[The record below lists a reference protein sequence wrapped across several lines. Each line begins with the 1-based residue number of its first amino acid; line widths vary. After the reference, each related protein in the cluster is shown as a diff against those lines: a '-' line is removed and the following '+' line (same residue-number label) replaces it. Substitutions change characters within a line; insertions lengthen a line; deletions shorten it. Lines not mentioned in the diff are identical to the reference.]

1 MLHRVVEM
9 KKIIALLIVL
19 SLALTAFA
27 MPVIAAWSIV
37 DTTFAVASDL
47 HYELQEEELEWFS
60 EDPIF
65 GYANRRAAME
75 NESRYIVD
83 EFLNQCA
90 ENKKIEFVLIPG
102 DISNEGRAVKQQ
114 HLEIVEKFRKFEQET
129 GKQIY
134 VIHGNHDA
142 GKGEKEGETS
152 LSDFREIYYEFGF
165 SEALSTMEGNLSYTA
180 DLNEKYRLIASD
192 SCDINRSTG
201 DGMTDDRV
209 EWVIKEAQKAFAD
222 GKYPILMMHHN
233 LLDHMPIQGLLSKDF
248 IIRNHISTAEK
259 FANAGIKVVFTG
271 HEHCSDANTYTSSKG
286 NQITDFATTALTMYP
301 LQYRI
306 VEMSDEVIDYDI
318 ATIEKIDAE
327 KLLTDVK
334 GYTPEH
340 IAEMNKGLNAYAKKF
355 LKNGVEWRLER
366 GFQDEQLGID
376 KAAFYYDIVRKAV
389 DALNDIL
396 NTPLYGEGGVQERAK
411 ANGIEIPDSD
421 YIDGWDVATELV
433 SAHYAG
439 EEDYPL
445 MERDVTILLRTMCL
459 ILDTELE
466 MITEE
471 ELMTAANAITALY
484 GSTPPDDLAK
494 KLELDLGI
502 SHGAQSFLLAIATPL
517 LDCFANDDEV
527 ADNIGSIKGYAR
539 IGSADSFINVTQ
551 SMQVTMDKIYETLM
565 MILTFVFRGVDYIKG

>member
-1 MLHRVVEM
+1 M
-9 KKIIALLIVL
+9 KKSVALILVLTVIATVFVVP
-19 SLALTAFA
+19 TG
-27 MPVIAAWSIV
+27 AAWSIV

-60 EDPIF
+60 EDPVF

-75 NESRYIVD
+75 NESRYIID

-90 ENKKIEFVLIPG
+90 ENDKIEFILIPG
-102 DISNEGRAVKQQ
+102 DIANEGRAVKQQ
-114 HLEIVEKFRKFEQET
+114 HLEVVEKFRKFEQET

-134 VIHGNHDA
+134 VINGNHDA

-152 LSDFREIYYEFGF
+152 LEEFREIYYEFGF
-165 SEALSTMEGNLSYTA
+165 SEALSTMEGNLSYTV

-201 DGMTDDRV
+201 DGMTEDRV
-209 EWVIKEAQKAFAD
+209 EWVVKEAEKAFAD

-259 FANAGIKVVFTG
+259 FANAGIKMVFTG

-306 VEMSDEVIDYDI
+306 VEMSDEVITYDI
-318 ATIEKIDAE
+318 ATIEKIEAE

-376 KAAFYYDIVRKAV
+376 KGAFYYDLVRKAV

-396 NTPLYGEGGVQERAK
+396 NTPLYGEGGVQEMAK
-411 ANGIEIPDSD
+411 AKGIYIPDSD
-421 YIDGWDVATELV
+421 YVDGWDVATELV

-439 EEDYPL
+439 EENYPL
-445 MERDVTILLRTMCL
+445 MDRDVTILLRTMCL

-471 ELMTAANAITALY
+471 ELMAAATAITALY
-484 GSTPPDDLAK
+484 GSTPPDDLAA

-502 SHGAQSFLLAIATPL
+502 SHGAQCFLLAIATPL

-539 IGSADSFINVTQ
+539 TGSADSFINVTQ
-551 SMQVTMDKIYETLM
+551 SMQVTIDKIYETLM
-565 MILTFVFRGVDYIKG
+565 MIFTFVFRGVDYIKG

>member
-1 MLHRVVEM
+1 M
-9 KKIIALLIVL
+9 KKSIALILVL
-19 SLALTAFA
+19 T
-27 MPVIAAWSIV
+27 VIATVFVVPTGAAWSIV

-75 NESRYIVD
+75 NESRYIID

-90 ENKKIEFVLIPG
+90 ENDKIEFILIPG
-102 DISNEGRAVKQQ
+102 DIANEGRAVKQQ
-114 HLEIVEKFRKFEQET
+114 HLEVVEKFRKFEQET

-134 VIHGNHDA
+134 VINGNHDA

-152 LSDFREIYYEFGF
+152 LEEFREIYYEFGF
-165 SEALSTMEGNLSYTA
+165 SEALSTMEGNLSYTV

-201 DGMTDDRV
+201 DGMTEDRV
-209 EWVIKEAQKAFAD
+209 EWVVKEAEKAIAE

-259 FANAGIKVVFTG
+259 FANAGIKMVFTG

-306 VEMSDEVIDYDI
+306 VEMSDEVITYDI
-318 ATIEKIDAE
+318 ATIEKIEAE

-376 KAAFYYDIVRKAV
+376 KGAFYYDLVRKAV

-396 NTPLYGEGGVQERAK
+396 NTPLYGEGGVQEMAK
-411 ANGIEIPDSD
+411 AKGIYIPDSD
-421 YIDGWDVATELV
+421 YVDGWDVATELV

-439 EEDYPL
+439 EENYPL
-445 MERDVTILLRTMCL
+445 MDRDVTILLRTMCL

-471 ELMTAANAITALY
+471 ELMAAATAITALY
-484 GSTPPDDLAK
+484 GSTPPDDLAA

-502 SHGAQSFLLAIATPL
+502 SHGAQCFLLAIATPL

-539 IGSADSFINVTQ
+539 TGSADSFINVTQ
-551 SMQVTMDKIYETLM
+551 SMQVTIDKIYETLM
-565 MILTFVFRGVDYIKG
+565 MIFTFVFRGVDYIKS

>member
-1 MLHRVVEM
+1 M
-9 KKIIALLIVL
+9 KKSVALILVLTVIATVFVVP
-19 SLALTAFA
+19 TG
-27 MPVIAAWSIV
+27 AAWSIV

-75 NESRYIVD
+75 NESRYIID

-90 ENKKIEFVLIPG
+90 ENDKIEFILIPG
-102 DISNEGRAVKQQ
+102 DIANEGRAVKQQ
-114 HLEIVEKFRKFEQET
+114 HLEVVEKFRKFEEET

-134 VIHGNHDA
+134 VINGNHDA
-142 GKGEKEGETS
+142 GKGEKENETS
-152 LSDFREIYYEFGF
+152 LEEFREIYYEFGF

-180 DLNEKYRLIASD
+180 DLNEKYRLIAAD

-201 DGMTDDRV
+201 DGMTEDRV
-209 EWVIKEAQKAFAD
+209 EWVVKEAEKAFAD

-259 FANAGIKVVFTG
+259 FANAGIKMVFTG

-306 VEMSDEVIDYDI
+306 VEMSDEVITYDI
-318 ATIEKIDAE
+318 ATIEKIEAE

-376 KAAFYYDIVRKAV
+376 KGAFYYDLVRKAV

-396 NTPLYGEGGVQERAK
+396 NTQLYGEGGVQEMAK
-411 ANGIEIPDSD
+411 AKGIYIPDSD
-421 YIDGWDVATELV
+421 YVDGWDVATELV

-439 EEDYPL
+439 EENYPL
-445 MERDVTILLRTMCL
+445 MDRDVTILLRTMCL

-471 ELMTAANAITALY
+471 ELMAASTAITALY
-484 GSTPPDDLAK
+484 GSTPPDDLAA

-502 SHGAQSFLLAIATPL
+502 SHGAQCFLLAIATPL

-539 IGSADSFINVTQ
+539 TGSADSFINVTQ
-551 SMQVTMDKIYETLM
+551 SMQVTIDKIYETLM
-565 MILTFVFRGVDYIKG
+565 MIFTFVFRGVDYIKS

>member
-1 MLHRVVEM
+1 M
-9 KKIIALLIVL
+9 KKIIALLLIL
-19 SLALTAFA
+19 SLVATLFIIPTS
-27 MPVIAAWSIV
+27 AAWSIV

-47 HYELQEEELEWFS
+47 HYELQEDLEWFS

-75 NESRYIVD
+75 NESRYIID

-90 ENKKIEFVLIPG
+90 ENDKIDFVLIPG

-114 HLEIVEKFRKFEQET
+114 HLEIVEKFREFEEES

-134 VIHGNHDA
+134 VINGNHDA

-152 LSDFREIYYEFGF
+152 LEDFKEIYYEFGF

-201 DGMTDDRV
+201 DGMTEDRV
-209 EWVIKEAQKAFAD
+209 QWVINEAEKAISE

-233 LLDHMPIQGLLSKDF
+233 LLDHMPVQSVLSKDF
-248 IIRNHISTAEK
+248 IIRNHLSVAEK
-259 FANAGIKVVFTG
+259 FANAGIKLVFTG
-271 HEHCSDANTYTSSKG
+271 HEHCSDANTYTSTKG
-286 NQITDFATTALTMYP
+286 KQITDFATTALTMYP

-306 VEMSDEVIDYDI
+306 MELSDESIYYDV

-327 KLLTDVK
+327 NLKDDVV
-334 GYTPEH
+334 GYTDAH
-340 IAEMNKGLNAYAKKF
+340 IEEMNKGMNAYAKQF

-376 KAAFYYDIVRKAV
+376 KGAFYYDLVRKAV

-396 NTPLYGEGGVQERAK
+396 NTPLYGEGGVQEMALEK
-411 ANGIEIPDSD
+411 GIIIPDSE
-421 YIDGWDVATELV
+421 YVDGWDVATELV
-433 SAHYAG
+433 AAHYAG
-439 EEDYPL
+439 EENYPL
-445 MERDVTILLRTMCL
+445 MEKDVTILLRTMCL
-459 ILDTELE
+459 ILDTELA

-471 ELMTAANAITALY
+471 ELMSAATALTALY
-484 GSTPPDDLAK
+484 GTTPPDDLAE
-494 KLELDLGI
+494 KLKLDLGI
-502 SHGAQSFLLAIATPL
+502 SHGAQSFLLALASPL
-517 LDCFANDDEV
+517 LDSFANDDNV
-527 ADNIGSIKGYAR
+527 PDNKGILKGYAR
-539 IGSADSFINVTQ
+539 TSSADSFINIAGELDF
-551 SMQVTMDKIYETLM
+551 SFDKLIETLKT
-565 MILTFVFRGVDYIKG
+565 ILTYVFKGLEYIKS

>member
-1 MLHRVVEM
+1 M
-9 KKIIALLIVL
+9 KKIIAIFLIL
-19 SLALTAFA
+19 TLAVTAFVVPA
-27 MPVIAAWSIV
+27 SAGWSIV

-47 HYELQEEELEWFS
+47 HYELQEDELEWFS

-83 EFLNQCA
+83 EFLRQCA
-90 ENKKIEFVLIPG
+90 ENDKIEFVLIPG
-102 DISNEGRAVKQQ
+102 DISNEGRAVKEQ
-114 HLEIVEKFRKFEQET
+114 HLEIVEKFKKFEEET

-134 VIHGNHDA
+134 VINGNHDA
-142 GKGEKEGETS
+142 GKGENEGETS
-152 LSDFREIYYEFGF
+152 LEEFREIYYEFGF

-209 EWVIKEAQKAFAD
+209 QWVVDEAEKAYAD

-259 FANAGIKVVFTG
+259 FANAGIKMVFTG

-306 VEMSDEVIDYDI
+306 VEMSDEVINYDI
-318 ATIEKIDAE
+318 ATIEKIEAE
-327 KLLTDVK
+327 NLLTDVK

-340 IAEMNKGLNAYAKKF
+340 ITEMNKGMNAYAKQF

-376 KAAFYYDIVRKAV
+376 KGAFYYDIVRKAV
-389 DALNDIL
+389 DGLNDIL
-396 NTPLYGEGGVQERAK
+396 NTPYRGEGGVIEQAK
-411 ANGIEIPDSD
+411 AKGIYIPESN
-421 YIDGWDVATELV
+421 YVDGWDVATELV
-433 SAHYAG
+433 AAHYAG

-459 ILDTELE
+459 ILDTELA

-471 ELMTAANAITALY
+471 ELMSAAVAITALY
-484 GSTPPDDLAK
+484 GSTPPDDLAESLK
-494 KLELDLGI
+494 LDLGI
-502 SHGAQSFLLAIATPL
+502 SHGAQCFLLAIATPL

-527 ADNIGSIKGYAR
+527 ADNTGSIKGYIR
-539 IGSADSFINVTQ
+539 TGSADSFINITQ
-551 SMQVTMDKIYETLM
+551 SMQVTLDKIYETLM
-565 MILTFVFRGVDYIKG
+565 MIFTFVFRGVDYIKG